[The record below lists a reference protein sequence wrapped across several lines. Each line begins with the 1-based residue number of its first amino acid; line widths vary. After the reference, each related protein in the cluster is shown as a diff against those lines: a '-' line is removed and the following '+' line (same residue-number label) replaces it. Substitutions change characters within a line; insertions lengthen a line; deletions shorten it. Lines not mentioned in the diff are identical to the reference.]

1 MKEMNGK
8 KIINV
13 SHFSSLQKYLDL
25 DTKNGGERN
34 V

>member
-8 KIINV
+8 KIIIV